1 MNIKEELRKLLKGKN
16 SPFLFIGSGFSM
28 RYAGTPTWVNL
39 LEEIAGLVNLEY
51 GYYAPGGRTLPQVAS
66 ALSEPVREEWWNGT
80 ALEGY
85 IDNAGDKNIGRGEQ
99 SALKYIACQI
109 IESRVKNSGFCNRDI
124 LDPIL
129 QEELTQFST
138 INVPGIITTNYDSL
152 LDSIFPGYSV
162 YVGQN
167 EMLMSPIQGVGEI
180 YKIHGS
186 VSNHESLVLTQE
198 DYNNFAERDSYLT
211 SKILTMFVE
220 NPIIFIGYSISDDN
234 IKNIL
239 SSIVTCLEGHPDSSK
254 IYELQ
259 NQLIFIRWSQA
270 DEESRDT
277 YRISVG
283 KHDLQIPCLNVSNYV
298 DVYSYLS
305 ETKQKVPAPVM
316 RLFKN
321 QLYELATEH
330 DPGAKIA
337 SINIEDLEKRI
348 EEKQDIDLEFIVG
361 IGVREKYL
369 ANTGLHE
376 VRSSQFIHDY
386 LWGSDIQWDIKQQI
400 EYISDR
406 KRLNAWLPVC
416 RYLYNLT
423 EDEFESIISLSE
435 NKDLEDNIKGRLIR
449 VKGKIISTQNILKEL
464 KGKNYL
470 DILSK
475 ETYKIGGSSRKIS
488 YENRLN
494 AIFNL
499 RMSDIPIEDFEK
511 YIREIWNDLKNPTL
525 KARSVCFLDYLKY
538 SDSLIVRRLL
548 SKE

>member
-1 MNIKEELRKLLKGKN
+1 
-16 SPFLFIGSGFSM
+16 
-28 RYAGTPTWVNL
+28 
-39 LEEIAGLVNLEY
+39 
-51 GYYAPGGRTLPQVAS
+51 
-66 ALSEPVREEWWNGT
+66 
-80 ALEGY
+80 
-85 IDNAGDKNIGRGEQ
+85 
-99 SALKYIACQI
+99 
-109 IESRVKNSGFCNRDI
+109 
-124 LDPIL
+124 
-129 QEELTQFST
+129 
-138 INVPGIITTNYDSL
+138 
-152 LDSIFPGYSV
+152 
-162 YVGQN
+162 
-167 EMLMSPIQGVGEI
+167 MSPIQGVGEI

-259 NQLIFIRWSQA
+259 NQLIFIRWSQT

-449 VKGKIISTQNILKEL
+449 VKGKIT
-464 KGKNYL
+464 
-470 DILSK
+470 
-475 ETYKIGGSSRKIS
+475 
-488 YENRLN
+488 
-494 AIFNL
+494 
-499 RMSDIPIEDFEK
+499 
-511 YIREIWNDLKNPTL
+511 
-525 KARSVCFLDYLKY
+525 
-538 SDSLIVRRLL
+538 
-548 SKE
+548 

>member
-259 NQLIFIRWSQA
+259 NQLIFIRWSQT

-475 ETYKIGGSSRKIS
+475 ETYKIGGPSRKIS

>member
-259 NQLIFIRWSQA
+259 NQLIFIRWSQT